1 MRKMSNFGFSVS
13 DVSGGNE
20 GGRNH
25 FGKLFSFFA
34 CLRLDLSIAGVNLC
48 EVFVSSGVEIDDH
61 SNSW

>member
-25 FGKLFSFFA
+25 FGKLFSFFSLPSTGFIN
-34 CLRLDLSIAGVNLC
+34 CGGEILRSFC
-48 EVFVSSGVEIDDH
+48 KS
-61 SNSW
+61 